1 MSIIDEETIK
11 EYDKLYRG
19 DNPHLADDLLT
30 IAVME
35 LIKSVNEQNEL
46 IKAIGIQINNVEGEL
61 TKEIRKQNELLD
73 KIQIQ
78 VNDVGSELTQIDSTL
93 YEGGVIIKKL

>member
-35 LIKSVNEQNEL
+35 LIKEIREQNEL
-46 IKAIGIQINNVEGEL
+46 LN
-61 TKEIRKQNELLD
+61 D
-73 KIQIQ
+73 IQ
-78 VNDVGSELTQIDSTL
+78 VN
-93 YEGGVIIKKL
+93 IKEVALNLESIKEDG

>member
-1 MSIIDEETIK
+1 MSVIDEETIK

-35 LIKSVNEQNEL
+35 LIK
-46 IKAIGIQINNVEGEL
+46 
-61 TKEIRKQNELLD
+61 EIRKQNELL
-73 KIQIQ
+73 
-78 VNDVGSELTQIDSTL
+78 SELQSD
-93 YEGGVIIKKL
+93 V

>member
-1 MSIIDEETIK
+1 MSVIDEETIK
-11 EYDKLYRG
+11 EYEKLYMG

-35 LIKSVNEQNEL
+35 LIKEIREQNEL

-61 TKEIRKQNELLD
+61 TSIDNTLD
-73 KIQIQ
+73 KIC
-78 VNDVGSELTQIDSTL
+78 
-93 YEGGVIIKKL
+93 